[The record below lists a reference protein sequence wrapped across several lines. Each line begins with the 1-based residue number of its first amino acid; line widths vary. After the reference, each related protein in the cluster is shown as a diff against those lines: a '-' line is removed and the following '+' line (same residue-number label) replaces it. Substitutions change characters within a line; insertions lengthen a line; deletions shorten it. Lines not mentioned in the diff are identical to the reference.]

1 MFGLSVSEV
10 GLVTVAT
17 TSNKGLSIDH
27 WANRATD
34 TIISVGNQSH
44 PEITEQAKAYKEQIN
59 HVIKHYMQEAIN
71 SSKTDL
77 IAELLANGYE
87 ENAEILRK
95 M

>member
-1 MFGLSVSEV
+1 
-10 GLVTVAT
+10 
-17 TSNKGLSIDH
+17 
-27 WANRATD
+27 
-34 TIISVGNQSH
+34 
-44 PEITEQAKAYKEQIN
+44 
-59 HVIKHYMQEAIN
+59 MQEAIN